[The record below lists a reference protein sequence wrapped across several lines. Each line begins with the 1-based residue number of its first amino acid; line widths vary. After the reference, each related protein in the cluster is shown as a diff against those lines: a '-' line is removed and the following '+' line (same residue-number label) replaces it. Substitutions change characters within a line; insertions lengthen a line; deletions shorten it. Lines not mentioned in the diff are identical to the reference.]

1 MSFRKTLSLILPAL
15 LALTFAL
22 AGTASADS
30 GSIVYIKGYDVWL
43 ANPDGSGAVQV
54 TRDGDYEHPWL
65 SPSQADDG
73 TIAASHGNYI
83 VRMEQNGQVLN
94 RMDPKPLYNS
104 VSHPVD
110 GVPVDVA
117 ISPDGKLIAYTFVSY
132 ECPIGVECGA
142 RAATGYT
149 AADHLTPA
157 DRYGSTYFSNPSWV
171 GNNRTI
177 QSGGYGSQINF
188 HDLGQGDPVHW
199 FDDSDYASPS
209 TDLDDGELSTDGSR
223 FAAIRG
229 YGDSA
234 HIIWYSVTGNARTG
248 TPPAY
253 PEAMCVTG
261 ELKGIAGPSFSPD
274 GHSLAW
280 AEPDGIWT
288 KPDLDTCGSPQPAL
302 TIPGGSEPD
311 WGPAAVDPGPLL
323 KFAVKPVK
331 ASLGK
336 VLKKGL
342 RMKVTTPAAGRVNA
356 KVKLGSKTVATGS
369 ARAAAAGKT
378 VVTARFNSGARKS
391 IAKRKTVRMTLNV
404 TFGSQKAKLVLGF

>member
-15 LALTFAL
+15 LALIFAL

-110 GVPVDVA
+110 GAPVDVA

-188 HDLGQGDPVHW
+188 HDLGKGDPVHW

-209 TDLDDGELSTDGSR
+209 TDLDDGELSADGSR

-229 YGDSA
+229 YGESA

-248 TPPAY
+248 TPPTH

-261 ELKGIAGPSFSPD
+261 ELKGIAGPTFSPD

-288 KPDLDTCGSPQPAL
+288 KSDLDTCGSPQPAL
-302 TIPGGSEPD
+302 AIPGGSEPD
-311 WGPAAVDPGPLL
+311 WGPAAVDPGPVFR
-323 KFAVKPVK
+323 FAVKPVK

-342 RMKVTTPAAGRVNA
+342 RMKVTTPSAGRVNA

-369 ARAAAAGKT
+369 ARAAAAGNT

-404 TFGSQKAKLVLGF
+404 AFGSQKAKLGLGF

>member
-1 MSFRKTLSLILPAL
+1 MT
-15 LALTFAL
+15 
-22 AGTASADS
+22 
-30 GSIVYIKGYDVWL
+30 
-43 ANPDGSGAVQV
+43 
-54 TRDGDYEHPWL
+54 
-65 SPSQADDG
+65 
-73 TIAASHGNYI
+73 
-83 VRMEQNGQVLN
+83 EQNGQGSAAPRPGVSPLTAALVSLLVPGGGQFLLG
-94 RMDPKPLYNS
+94 RRQRGLGFFLAIAILGALILALGAVALLAPVRTRLQFRLEPALAALLKPITAL
-104 VSHPVD
+104 
-110 GVPVDVA
+110 A

-248 TPPAY
+248 TPPTH

-261 ELKGIAGPSFSPD
+261 ELKGIAGPTFSPD

-404 TFGSQKAKLVLGF
+404 TFGSQKAKLGLGF